1 MKFGIEFMDLTVIS
15 PPHLPHQECVLI
27 YHHLHSL
34 SFILTVG
41 CYREVTQAELLEQE
55 KKKINQLFY
64 LHLRTEM
71 TKKISRKFDTVT
83 LCSFYK
89 HSE

>member
-41 CYREVTQAELLEQE
+41 CYREVTL
-55 KKKINQLFY
+55 
-64 LHLRTEM
+64 TG
-71 TKKISRKFDTVT
+71 
-83 LCSFYK
+83 
-89 HSE
+89 